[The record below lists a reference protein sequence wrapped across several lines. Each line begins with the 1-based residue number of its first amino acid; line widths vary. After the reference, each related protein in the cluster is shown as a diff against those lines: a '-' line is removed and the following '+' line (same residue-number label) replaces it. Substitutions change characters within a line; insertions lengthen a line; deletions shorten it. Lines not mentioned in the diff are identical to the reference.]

1 MATSIDTAKLVRA
14 ILIGLAAS
22 GGGFGVA
29 EVSDVLGARE
39 WREQNAE
46 ALVQAERDRDR
57 LVALE
62 AQSRVLMQ
70 LVQRCHGVGDDLSL
84 FVPEH
89 PPVAPGESVYP
100 GTPSGASELR
110 WGAIE

>member
-1 MATSIDTAKLVRA
+1 MATSVDPSKLFRA
-14 ILIGLAAS
+14 VLIGLAAS

-39 WREQNAE
+39 WRDQNAE

-70 LVQRCHGVGDDLSL
+70 LVQRCHGLREEVNVV
-84 FVPEH
+84 VPQH
-89 PPVAPGESVYP
+89 PDPAPGEVFVP
-100 GTPSGASELR
+100 GSPTGAGELR

>member
-70 LVQRCHGVGDDLSL
+70 LVQRCHGVRDELSVVVPQHPDPRPGEA
-84 FVPEH
+84 FVPGS
-89 PPVAPGESVYP
+89 P
-100 GTPSGASELR
+100 TGASELR